1 MQKFDSN
8 LILLIFVELAVVY
21 LLAAMLAAD
30 GWVIYRLFTGKPVL
44 PRSPLVAPRPVPWG
58 AWTVLLVLVI
68 PYLLPQVVFLGYA
81 KLNRLL
87 PSRSQARLRAAMAQN
102 PPALPDGN
110 QSQRDRTAES
120 ETKPADAHLGL

>member
-44 PRSPLVAPRPVPWG
+44 PHSRESPRGRFPGGRGPFYWC
-58 AWTVLLVLVI
+58 
-68 PYLLPQVVFLGYA
+68 
-81 KLNRLL
+81 
-87 PSRSQARLRAAMAQN
+87 S
-102 PPALPDGN
+102 
-110 QSQRDRTAES
+110 
-120 ETKPADAHLGL
+120 